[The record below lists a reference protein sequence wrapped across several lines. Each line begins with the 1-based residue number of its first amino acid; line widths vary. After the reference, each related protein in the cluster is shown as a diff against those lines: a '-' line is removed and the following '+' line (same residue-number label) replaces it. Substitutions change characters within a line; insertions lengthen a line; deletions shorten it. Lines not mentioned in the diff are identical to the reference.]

1 MAEQNPEI
9 SVISTES
16 KEEVL
21 SKFKRPKYVVG
32 VLVVLVIVLVIIGAF
47 YYRQQSGADELE
59 KVAALVNGEEISKA
73 EFEKTLEPQVYFYT
87 KIYPEQ
93 SKETV
98 SDEFIKGLRS
108 ATIDRLI
115 QEELLTKYLADKGI
129 KVTDEEV
136 RDTVQKDIVDEAWKG
151 DWQAYEKD
159 LKDTYN
165 TNLENIMGNFRRDLL
180 IQKVL
185 AEEKIKP
192 ADFDKWYA
200 DFKAKAGIEIYV
212 DLEGS

>member
-115 QEELLTKYLADKGI
+115 QEELLTKYLADKGV

-200 DFKAKAGIEIYV
+200 DFKAKAEIEVYV

>member
-9 SVISTES
+9 SVIATES

-115 QEELLTKYLADKGI
+115 QEELLTKYLADKGV

-159 LKDTYN
+159 LKETYN
-165 TNLENIMGNFRRDLL
+165 TSLENIMGTFRRDLL
-180 IQKVL
+180 VQKVI
-185 AEEKIKP
+185 AEEKVSP

-200 DFKAKAGIEIYV
+200 DFKAKAEIEVHV